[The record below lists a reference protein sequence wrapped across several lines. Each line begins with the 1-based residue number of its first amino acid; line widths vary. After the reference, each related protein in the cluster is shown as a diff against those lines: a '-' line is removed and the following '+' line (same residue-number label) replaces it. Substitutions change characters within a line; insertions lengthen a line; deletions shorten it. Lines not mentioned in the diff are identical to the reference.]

1 MEITHF
7 LEALWQLSIAM
18 APYILFGLVFAGILH
33 EIVPDSIVTKHLGSD
48 NVSSVVK
55 STLFGIPL
63 PVCSCGVIPLATSIK
78 KSGASKGATLSF
90 LISTPITGVDS
101 ILATYGIFGW
111 IFTIYRII
119 TSMIIAVAAG
129 ILTNVFGKSD
139 EKENE
144 ETDKKSSVSKTTFG
158 VVGVQHPTQTAFTP
172 KATNQPQTF
181 STLSAQPSTLTSQ
194 TKASPSDANHH
205 SSFLIPHSLFASAPE
220 APSCCSSD
228 SCSDNKTKGFSFT
241 AAMKYAFITLLGD
254 IAKPLF
260 WGLLLGALITVAIP
274 DNLSELLKTYNW
286 LSYLIVIAIA
296 VPMYVC
302 ATASLPIAAGLMLS
316 GVSAGAAF
324 VFLSAGPAT
333 NTVTIGVV
341 KKMLGSR
348 SLAIY
353 LGTIVIGS
361 ILFGLGL
368 DFVFDASNIDPASLV
383 HMDEHSG
390 IIATLSAVVLWGMV
404 LYFIAKPWFTKKSEC
419 SGGSCCGS

>member
-1 MEITHF
+1 MEMMHF
-7 LEALWQLSIAM
+7 FEALWQLSIAM
-18 APYILFGLVFAGILH
+18 APYILFGLVFAGVLH
-33 EIVPDSIVTKHLGSD
+33 ELVPDSIVTKHLGKD

-55 STLFGIPL
+55 STVFGIPL
-63 PVCSCGVIPLATSIK
+63 PVCSCGVIPLASSIK

-111 IFTIYRII
+111 IFTLYRAI
-119 TSMIIAVAAG
+119 TSMIIAMIAG
-129 ILTNVFGKSD
+129 ILTNIFD
-139 EKENE
+139 KEEVAKPAFSTVSPQTPASFPLNATKE
-144 ETDKKSSVSKTTFG
+144 DVSCATSTGACCETDIETTKKFSLM
-158 VVGVQHPTQTAFTP
+158 
-172 KATNQPQTF
+172 KA
-181 STLSAQPSTLTSQ
+181 
-194 TKASPSDANHH
+194 
-205 SSFLIPHSLFASAPE
+205 
-220 APSCCSSD
+220 
-228 SCSDNKTKGFSFT
+228 
-241 AAMKYAFITLLGD
+241 MRYAFVTLLGD

-274 DNLSELLKTYNW
+274 DNLSEVLQSYDW
-286 LSYLIVIAIA
+286 LSYLIVIAVA

-348 SLAIY
+348 SLVIY
-353 LGTIVIGS
+353 LGSIVIGS

-368 DFVFDASNIDPASLV
+368 DYIFDASAIDPASLI
-383 HMDEHSG
+383 HMDEEGG
-390 IIATLSAVVLWGMV
+390 IISILSSVVLWGFV
-404 LYFIAKPWFTKKSEC
+404 LYFVFKPYIKKDDC
-419 SGGSCCGS
+419 SGAGCCS